1 MLVQSEIGMSWNK
14 QGCYLE
20 CFYQGRSSSQRSGS
34 SCSQLGLGGDYLGT
48 SSLMGQSSQGRGVI
62 ADR

>member
-1 MLVQSEIGMSWNK
+1 VLIQSEIGMGWNK

-20 CFYQGRSSSQRSGS
+20 CFDQGRSSSQWSGS
-34 SCSQLGLGGDYLGT
+34 SYSQFGLGGDCLGT
-48 SSLMGQSSQGRGVI
+48 SSLMDQSSQGRGVV